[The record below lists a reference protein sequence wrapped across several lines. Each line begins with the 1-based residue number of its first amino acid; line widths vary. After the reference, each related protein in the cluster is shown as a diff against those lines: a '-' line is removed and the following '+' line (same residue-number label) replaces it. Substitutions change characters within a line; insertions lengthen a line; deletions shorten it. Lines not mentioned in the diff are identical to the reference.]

1 MVIKRKS
8 KLLQLYAPYIA
19 TEKSGKSESASV
31 YWKSLIFKCYSG
43 VA

>member
-1 MVIKRKS
+1 MVIKRES
-8 KLLQLYAPYIA
+8 KLLQLYAYIA

-31 YWKSLIFKCYSG
+31 DWKSLIFKCYSG